1 MGIEALK
8 LGFINYL
15 KELSEKTS
23 KEYSVE
29 NSDVSVFAY
38 SSEFK
43 SYISDELSVSSEF
56 SSMSVNDILDMEV
69 SNGKLVNPNETIPET
84 ETNIFTEQQEN
95 STETNNN
102 ISLNAGEFDGT
113 MISDVETPEIKAD
126 DKKENQSIITDILN
140 FLLSKIS

>member
-29 NSDVSVFAY
+29 NSDVSIFEY

-102 ISLNAGEFDGT
+102 ISLNDYVKKQ
-113 MISDVETPEIKAD
+113 INHIK
-126 DKKENQSIITDILN
+126 
-140 FLLSKIS
+140 